1 MKEELRKVPFKN
13 YIILGIVLLV
23 SMLILYY
30 FYMWVDAYN
39 ESKLNKPIMDKYMEV
54 INYNELDNYLI
65 ENPNTIIYVSVLENK
80 EVRDFEKKFK
90 KLFINNEIDHKILYL
105 DITNEINDKSV
116 KEMLKERYSINSVSI
131 LNVPNIIVFDDGNLK
146 TIYSISEDNYDID
159 RIKLFIN
166 NNKFSEEDE
175 LNG

>member
-90 KLFINNEIDHKILYL
+90 KLFINNEIDNKILYL